1 MMASKAE
8 CEGEIALDNPN
19 DFDRFSYRHYNEV
32 SPHTVALMILKS
44 EWMMSNYLLE
54 RNAKWTTDEARN

>member
-19 DFDRFSYRHYNEV
+19 DFDRFSYRHYN
-32 SPHTVALMILKS
+32 
-44 EWMMSNYLLE
+44 
-54 RNAKWTTDEARN
+54 